1 MNWNDE
7 DDAHKDIDELTTF
20 STFKKSIRDHAP
32 VSKEYE
38 MSSQYKL
45 RFPNCALMCSVL
57 GNETA
62 DLWQEGDKMLLKIHR
77 TPRLQLYYPEQ
88 EFLDKHKD
96 LTGKRLT

>member
-38 MSSQYKL
+38 MPSQYKL
-45 RFPNCALMCSVL
+45 CFPNCALMYNVL
-57 GNETA
+57 NIFSTEEYTVN
-62 DLWQEGDKMLLKIHR
+62 LLKQI
-77 TPRLQLYYPEQ
+77 LKLYIVSII
-88 EFLDKHKD
+88 D
-96 LTGKRLT
+96 